1 MLHQTQI
8 STSKELTKIRIKR
21 RRINYVINVIKVSLE
36 VEEADSKVLANFMFR
51 EIIED
56 VHAKYKIPGSE
67 IKKM

>member
-1 MLHQTQI
+1 M
-8 STSKELTKIRIKR
+8 SFDKE
-21 RRINYVINVIKVSLE
+21 RINYVINVIKVSLE
-36 VEEADSKVLANFMFR
+36 VEEEDSKVLANFMFR